1 MNHSVVWRLILKDV
15 RLHRF
20 QIILSLAVGA
30 CALALFQT
38 KREVPLVL
46 GATWFSVA
54 LIVLGCMVPVSN
66 VVNERKNH
74 HVAFLMSLPI
84 SARQYG
90 MAKIASTFGMFFVP
104 WALLAG
110 GALLLIGGKFQ
121 HGAIPISVIITGLL
135 LTGFCVVASTA
146 VVSESEA
153 WTTVAIVLCNSSY
166 GVLWYLIIRVPETAK
181 QVGGAAAVWSP
192 RMLAI
197 LAAECAVVIL
207 SLGLTFYLQSRKR
220 DFI

>member
-1 MNHSVVWRLILKDV
+1 MNESVIWRLILKDV

-20 QIILSLAVGA
+20 QIILSSAVGA
-30 CALALFQT
+30 GALALFQT

-54 LIVLGCMVPVSN
+54 LIVLGCMMPISN

-84 SARQYG
+84 SARQYA
-90 MAKIASTFGMFFVP
+90 MTKIASTFGMFFVP

-110 GALLLIGGKFQ
+110 GALLVIGAGFP
-121 HGAIPISVIITGLL
+121 HGAIPISTIITGLI
-135 LTGFCVVASTA
+135 LTGFCVVAGTA

-166 GVLWYLIIRVPETAK
+166 GIAWYLIIRVPETAR
-181 QVGGAAAVWSP
+181 QVGGSVAVWSP
-192 RMLAI
+192 RLLTI
-197 LAAECAVVIL
+197 LGAECAVVIL
-207 SLGLTFYLQSRKR
+207 CLGLTLYLQSRKR